1 MTSHIVHLVND
12 QDVPATA
19 LLQLLRRAFGGADS
33 LWPANQ
39 RWLYWSDDTLVGH
52 VSVQRRWFLVNQRYW
67 EGWFVGGVC
76 VDPTAQ
82 GHGIGTALMRR
93 TNVDLAQQSLPFA
106 VLNCG
111 HSRVAFYERFGYIKI
126 ADRAL
131 YLRKGATAIDEDPA
145 LAISFCQEFD
155 ATLLCSDIF
164 PFGFDF

>member
-82 GHGIGTALMRR
+82 GHGY
-93 TNVDLAQQSLPFA
+93 SLTP
-106 VLNCG
+106 VSLEVHG
-111 HSRVAFYERFGYIKI
+111 GPMERLGID
-126 ADRAL
+126 AC
-131 YLRKGATAIDEDPA
+131 LRGLDD
-145 LAISFCQEFD
+145 
-155 ATLLCSDIF
+155 
-164 PFGFDF
+164 